1 MKIIDFKIK
10 ADCRVV
16 VPGSKSYTHRYLIGA
31 ALSDGQC
38 LIRRPLFS
46 EDTLYT
52 AAALQQMGARIVQRP
67 DAFEVTG
74 CAGRFQPVTQ
84 SIDVGNSGTSMRLLI
99 PLGALGQG
107 NYTFTGTTRMQ
118 QRPVQDLLDALRQ
131 AGVTVAADNNNGCP
145 PVTIAGGSF
154 EGGVIELDCRVSSQ
168 YLSALLLAGVHAR
181 CGVDIR
187 ISRGLV
193 SRPYID
199 ITVDVLTRMG
209 IEVQRDGYDRFRI
222 EPGQSFQPGAYTVEP
237 DLSQASY
244 FWAAAA
250 ISGARVTVADVCA
263 QSCQGDAGFPALLE
277 KMGCCVDY
285 GADQISV
292 TGGRL
297 SGIEAD
303 MSTMPDLVPSL
314 AVVAAYA
321 RGVTTITNIEHL
333 KVKESDRIA
342 VVISELAKMGIEAC
356 YENKRLTVQG
366 GCPQPALIDPH
377 DDHRMAMAFA
387 VAGLMAPGTRID
399 NEACV
404 AKSFPGFWDVFEQM
418 RVDV

>member
-10 ADCRVV
+10 SDCRVV

-52 AAALQQMGARIVQRP
+52 AAALQQMGARIAQRP

-84 SIDVGNSGTSMRLLI
+84 PIDVGNSGTSMRLLI
-99 PLGALGQG
+99 PLGGLGQG
-107 NYTFTGTTRMQ
+107 TYTFTGTTRMQ
-118 QRPVQDLLDALRQ
+118 QRPVQDLLDALGQ
-131 AGVTVAADNNNGCP
+131 AGVTVAADNNGCP
-145 PVTIAGGSF
+145 PVTIDGGAF
-154 EGGVIELDCRVSSQ
+154 EGGVIALDCRVSSQ
-168 YLSALLLAGVHAR
+168 YLSALLLAGAHAR
-181 CGVDIR
+181 HGVDIR

-209 IEVQRDGYDRFRI
+209 IEVTRDGYDRFRI
-222 EPGQSFQPGAYTVEP
+222 EPGQSFQPGAYAVEP

-250 ISGARVTVADVCA
+250 ISGGRVTVADVSS

-277 KMGCCVDY
+277 KMGCRVEC
-285 GADQISV
+285 GASQISV
-292 TGGRL
+292 TGGQL

-303 MSTMPDLVPSL
+303 MSTMPDLAPSL

-321 RGVTTITNIEHL
+321 RGTTVITGIEHL

-342 VVISELAKMGIEAC
+342 VIISELGNMGIDAC
-356 YENKRLTVQG
+356 YENQQLMIHG
-366 GCPQPALIDPH
+366 GCPQPGLIDPH

-404 AKSFPGFWDVFEQM
+404 AKSFPDFWEVFEQM
-418 RVDV
+418 RGGM